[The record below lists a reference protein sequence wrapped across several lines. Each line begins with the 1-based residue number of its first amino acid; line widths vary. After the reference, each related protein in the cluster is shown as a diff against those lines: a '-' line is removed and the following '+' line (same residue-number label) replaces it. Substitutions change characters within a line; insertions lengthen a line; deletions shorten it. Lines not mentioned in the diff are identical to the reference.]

1 MKVANNVTKYRRR
14 KDVNIAYIIFLII
27 FIYVVTYVSIYFTK
41 EHLSIYEVKEGY
53 TADNNTFNGL
63 ILRHEK
69 IITTDR
75 AGYINYYHR
84 DSDRIGKN
92 SIIYSVTDEKLS
104 YDLDSEDEISLSNQD
119 LKSISKEIFDFKKDY
134 KNSDF
139 SGVYDF
145 KYDVENLVLQIMND
159 NQLANISGKVTENQ
173 KSKSVSVERSKS
185 SGVIAYTMDGYENLD
200 AKAITGDH
208 FIQEN
213 YNKISLRTADMVEK
227 NNPVYRLVTS
237 DKWNI
242 ILSLDSEQYD
252 TLKEL
257 KKVKI
262 TIGDHGLE
270 TTVPI
275 TVFENNGEQF
285 AKLALSK
292 YMIQFIN
299 QRYIKVE
306 LALNAASGLKIPVSS
321 IVEKEFF
328 LIPNDYITEGGDS
341 GSKGV
346 VKEDY
351 SSGDLELIFEPT
363 DIYYSDDT
371 YSYVDGRLLFDSNTY
386 LHSEKTGE
394 RYRVG
399 LTETL
404 KGVYNVNKGYAIFR
418 RIEVLYENEEYCIVA
433 KGTKYGLDV
442 YDHIALVGSTAV
454 EQALIY

>member
-1 MKVANNVTKYRRR
+1 MKVANNVTKYRKR

-69 IITTDR
+69 IITTDS

-92 SIIYSVTDEKLS
+92 TISYSVTDEKLS
-104 YDLDSEDEISLSNQD
+104 YDLDSENEASLSTQD
-119 LKSISKEIFDFKKDY
+119 VNSISKEIFDFKKDY
-134 KNSDF
+134 ENSDF

-145 KYDVENLVLQIMND
+145 KYDIENLVLQIMND
-159 NQLANISGKVTENQ
+159 NQLSNISGKATGNQ
-173 KSKSVSVERSKS
+173 TNKAILVDHSKS
-185 SGVIAYTMDGYENLD
+185 SGVIAYSMDGYENLD
-200 AKAITGDH
+200 ANSITKDN
-208 FIQEN
+208 FLQEN
-213 YNKISLRTADMVEK
+213 YNKLSLRTMELVER
-227 NNPVYRLVTS
+227 NSPIYRLVTS
-237 DKWNI
+237 DKWYI
-242 ILSLDSEQYD
+242 ILSIDNDQYD

-257 KKVKI
+257 KRVKI
-262 TIGDHGLE
+262 NIGDYSLE

-275 TVFENNGEQF
+275 TVYESGGEQY

-299 QRYIKVE
+299 QRYVKVE

-321 IVEKEFF
+321 IVEKEFYKV
-328 LIPNDYITEGGDS
+328 PNDFITEGGDS

-346 VKEDY
+346 VMEDY
-351 SSGDLELIFEPT
+351 TSGDLELNFVPT
-363 DIYYSDDT
+363 DIYLSDDT
-371 YSYVDGRLLFDSNTY
+371 YSYIDARLFKANTY

-394 RYRVG
+394 R
-399 LTETL
+399 LQINATETL
-404 KGVYNVNKGYAIFR
+404 KGVFTVNKGYAVFR
-418 RIEVLYENEEYCIVA
+418 RIDVIYENEEYCIVE

-454 EQALIY
+454 EQAIIY